1 MAGSI
6 FRRRY
11 FFLLFGAGLRVL
23 NYGKTVRPAQLII
36 EFPQDAQRGPFNV
49 PEFTVT
55 VEIGA
60 VKFYVRMNM
69 GLVHMGGYDKL
80 VLAPGKL
87 HCQFIADPVGF
98 FRADLSRL
106 EGLNHTVHD
115 NVMIRGLTAPG
126 DLMVELLADLKFFC
140 GGFRKSILSRG
151 ILIFCGATPYFHLQ
165 DVLEKRGDRCLLAS
179 GPPFF

>member
-1 MAGSI
+1 MAGPV
-6 FRRRY
+6 FHRRH

-23 NYGKTVRPAQLII
+23 NYGEAVRPAQLII
-36 EFPQDAQRGPFNV
+36 EFPQDAQRGPFNIT
-49 PEFTVT
+49 EFTVT

-60 VKFYVRMNM
+60 VKFYVRVNM

-87 HCQFIADPVGF
+87 HCQLIADPVGF
-98 FRADLSRL
+98 LRADLSRL